1 MIELVAGAA
10 GACRWGLHEGWL
22 SPRFGRPHLKTEP
35 LQLVAGRG
43 HGSSLGLAQSPKKS
57 KLVSAREEEEGEEET
72 KADDEEKGKD
82 EERRLGRWIEMAR
95 VQDLIPAPI

>member
-1 MIELVAGAA
+1 M
-10 GACRWGLHEGWL
+10 
-22 SPRFGRPHLKTEP
+22 
-35 LQLVAGRG
+35 
-43 HGSSLGLAQSPKKS
+43 
-57 KLVSAREEEEGEEET
+57 SAREEEEGEEET

>member
-1 MIELVAGAA
+1 MQ
-10 GACRWGLHEGWL
+10 RGLAEEA
-22 SPRFGRPHLKTEP
+22 PRGLTEP
-35 LQLVAGRG
+35 PIRSPAPQNRAPLLHLVAGRG